1 MPIIRSAETLR
12 FLATLAIA
20 LVIAVLALSCAPASN
35 EAGMDGMDMAGMAPG
50 ESDVDLKI
58 GETAPP
64 FAMTLADGAEV
75 SSASLAEKGR
85 PAHLF
90 WFATW

>member
-1 MPIIRSAETLR
+1 MNRSSGTPLIIAALL
-12 FLATLAIA
+12 LAASF
-20 LVIAVLALSCAPASN
+20 AVLALSCAPASN
-35 EAGMDGMDMAGMAPG
+35 EGGMDMAGMAPG
-50 ESDVDLKI
+50 EGDVDLKI

>member
-1 MPIIRSAETLR
+1 MQKV
-12 FLATLAIA
+12 LATLAIA
-20 LVIAVLALSCAPASN
+20 AVIASLALSCAPASDQ
-35 EAGMDGMDMAGMAPG
+35 AGMGMDGMAPG
-50 ESDVDLKI
+50 GGDIDLKI

-64 FAMTLADGAEV
+64 FAMTLADGTEV
-75 SSASLAEKGR
+75 SSESLTASGR